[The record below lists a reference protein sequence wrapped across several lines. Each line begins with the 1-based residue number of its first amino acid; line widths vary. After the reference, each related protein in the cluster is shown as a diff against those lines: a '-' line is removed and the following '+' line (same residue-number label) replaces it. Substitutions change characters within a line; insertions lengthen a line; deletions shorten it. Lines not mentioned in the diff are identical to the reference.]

1 MTGRKETDRQS
12 ETLERTTEMQPAK
25 EKTMCDGG
33 RGRKTDG
40 EIKMQMFSEK
50 QSRV

>member
-25 EKTMCDGG
+25 EKTMCDGEEAG
-33 RGRKTDG
+33 RQT
-40 EIKMQMFSEK
+40 EK
-50 QSRV
+50 